1 MSVCSRPS
9 LTGTAAEA
17 PNMIGAMTHGL
28 TLLTVHAHPDDE
40 TISTGGVMAR
50 YAAEGIRVVCVTCTG
65 GEHGEIVVP
74 ELDTPDNHARLA
86 EIRADELR
94 RALARLG
101 NVESRLL
108 GYVDSGMMGTP
119 QNDAPES
126 FWQADFD
133 AAVERL
139 LTIVREVRPQVI
151 VGYNDFGSYGH
162 PDHIRA
168 ALIAKAAFERAADLP
183 EPPLKLYEVGG
194 GRRWLREDVMT
205 RVRERGIKSWW
216 DPDSDETDEQRAER
230 EAYMRRME
238 EAVGPTTTTIDVRD
252 HIGAKYAALAEHVT
266 QLPRDG
272 FFLALTEDDW
282 RELFPA
288 EEFTLRVSRVG
299 VRIPEDDL
307 FAGLR

>member
-1 MSVCSRPS
+1 MADR
-9 LTGTAAEA
+9 
-17 PNMIGAMTHGL
+17 L

-50 YAAEGIRVVCVTCTG
+50 YAAEGARVVCVTCTG

-74 ELDTPDNHARLA
+74 ELDTPENHARLA
-86 EIRADELR
+86 EIRAEELR
-94 RALARLG
+94 RALAHLG
-101 NVESRLL
+101 SVESRSLA
-108 GYVDSGMMGTP
+108 YADSGMMGTP
-119 QNDAPES
+119 QNDEPGS

-133 AAVERL
+133 EAVERL
-139 LTIVREVRPQVI
+139 LAIVHEVRPQVI

-168 ALIAKAAFERAADLP
+168 ALVAKAAFERAAGLPDL
-183 EPPLKLYEVGG
+183 PLKLYEVAG
-194 GRRWLREDVMT
+194 GRRWQRPEVMA
-205 RVRERGIKSWW
+205 RAQERGVKSWW
-216 DPDSDETDEQRAER
+216 NPDEAETDEQRAER
-230 EAYMRRME
+230 EAYMQKMVD
-238 EAVGPTTTTIDVRD
+238 ATGPTTTTVDVRD
-252 HIGAKYAALAEHVT
+252 YIGAKYAAFGEHVT

-282 RELFPA
+282 RELFPV

-299 VRIPEDDL
+299 VRLPEDDL